1 MTLLRAKRLAGVLLT
16 LAMAGAFA
24 APAQPKRVLI
34 LHSFSSGYF
43 VNGLRTELNRQLPGR
58 VDFYEHWLVSARFGG
73 QGEDAAFAD
82 YLNGLFATHPLDLI
96 ITLGG
101 PAANFIQRYQQR
113 RFASTPLLLTDVEE
127 RRLTTFSLAAN
138 ETVVASTID

>member
-58 VDFYEHWLVSARFGG
+58 VDFYEHWLVSAR
-73 QGEDAAFAD
+73 
-82 YLNGLFATHPLDLI
+82 
-96 ITLGG
+96 
-101 PAANFIQRYQQR
+101 
-113 RFASTPLLLTDVEE
+113 STPLLLTDVEE